1 MITPEQMNE
10 MLEAAKPSIVDGFKK
25 EIAQSIT
32 WQVKDRAGELVRK
45 AVEDWIKE
53 NIIPEIYKEL
63 AESKDSF
70 ISIGTALAPLM
81 VEQLTEALANS
92 FKGKMEQSYER
103 RAISTA
109 WFGD

>member
-10 MLEAAKPSIVDGFKK
+10 MLEAAKPSIVEGFKK

-32 WQVKDRAGELVRK
+32 WQVKDRAGEIVRK

-63 AESKDSF
+63 AESKESF
-70 ISIGTALAPLM
+70 ISLGATIAPMM
-81 VEQLTEALANS
+81 VQQLTEALAGS
-92 FKGKMEQSYER
+92 FKERMESSYER
-103 RAISTA
+103 RAIFKA
-109 WFGD
+109 CFGD